1 MRRVFWIL
9 FILALWFIFIPQG
22 KALGASLYLSPST
35 GNYTVGNTFSIGVIT
50 NTNDVAINATQGTLA
65 FSPDKLSVVGISKTN
80 SIFSLWTTEPTYSN
94 SSGTIDF
101 GGGIPNPGYAGSAG
115 KIITITFRA
124 RVNGTAAVNWASGA
138 VLANDGK
145 GTNILASMGG
155 GSYTLGPTTI
165 TPTPETPEISAPAG
179 TPAKPEISSS
189 THPDE
194 IKWYNNPV
202 VKLSWSLPKDIIGVS
217 IAFTQKP
224 TSNPGSISDGLFDS
238 KTYENVKDGIWYFHI
253 KFKNQNGWGSI
264 IHYKI
269 QIDTVPPHSFVVEVE
284 PDRVTE
290 NPQPILFFQTRD
302 DISGIDYY
310 KIIINRR
317 VSEDTDKDFLATLFK
332 ESLDYT
338 EKTTSESFLLP
349 PRPPGKYSI
358 VVEAFD
364 KAGNSIASVVEQSI
378 LPIEGPKITDYPAR
392 LSIEENLVI
401 KGTSAPENNIKIYI
415 LKEGMEPITGETKAD
430 KDGKWTYIH
439 DKFLTKGVYNIS
451 AVTINSKGA
460 QSYPSES
467 VIILVALPAIFKIGS
482 VIINYLT
489 AIIALIGFIAL
500 MVFGAYWT
508 WHRFKLF
515 KKKLIKETQD
525 IDRVM
530 KRSFDLLKEDVKD
543 QLAKLSKVRNKREL
557 NEKEKEIENQLKKDI
572 DIAKKYISREVA
584 DVERRLKIKH
594 PFKKPPHSSSGE

>member
-1 MRRVFWIL
+1 MKRVIPIL
-9 FILALWFIFIPQG
+9 LILIFFFSFAPQI
-22 KALGASLYLSPST
+22 KAANSSLYLSPSS
-35 GNYTVGNTFSIGVIT
+35 GVYTVGNTFSIGVIV
-50 NTNDVAINATQGTLA
+50 NTNDVAINATQGTLV

-94 SSGTIDF
+94 SSGTVDF
-101 GGGIPNPGYAGSAG
+101 GGGIPNPGYTGSAG

-124 RVNGTAAVNWASGA
+124 RVNGIAAVNWASGA

-165 TPTPETPEISAPAG
+165 TPTPETPEVSAPAG
-179 TPAKPEISSS
+179 TPAKPEIFSS
-189 THPDE
+189 THSDE
-194 IKWYNNPV
+194 NKWYNV
-202 VKLSWSLPKDIIGVS
+202 STIELSWTLPKDITGVS
-217 IAFTQKP
+217 ILLNEKSA
-224 TSNPGSISDGLFDS
+224 SNPGSISDGLIAS

-253 KFKNQNGWGSI
+253 KFKNQSGWGSI
-264 IHYKI
+264 THYKI
-269 QIDTVPPHSFVVEVE
+269 QIDTIPPLSFIVEVE

-290 NPQPILFFQTRD
+290 NPQLILFFQTKD
-302 DISGIDYY
+302 DASGIDYY
-310 KIIINRR
+310 KVRITRN
-317 VSEDTDKDFLATLFK
+317 VGEDTDKNLSGSLFK
-332 ESLDYT
+332 ENLEYT
-338 EKTTSESFLLP
+338 TKTTSESFKLP
-349 PRPPGKYSI
+349 PRQPGKYSI

-364 KAGNSIASVVEQSI
+364 KAGNSAASVVEQSI

-392 LSIEENLVI
+392 LSVEENLII
-401 KGTSAPENNIKIYI
+401 KGTSVPENNIKIYI

-439 DKFLTKGVYNIS
+439 DKFLTKGVYKVS

-467 VIILVALPAIFKIGS
+467 VIILVALPAFFKIGS

-489 AIIALIGFIAL
+489 AIIALIGFVAL
-500 MVFGAYWT
+500 MIFGAYWS

-515 KKKLIKETQD
+515 RKKLIKETQD

-530 KRSFDLLKEDVKD
+530 KRLFDLLKEDIKD
-543 QLAKLSKVRNKREL
+543 QLAKLNKVRNKREL
-557 NEKEKEIENQLKKDI
+557 NIKEKEIETQLKKDI
-572 DIAKKYISREVA
+572 DIANKYISREVA
-584 DVERRLKIKH
+584 DVERKLKIKH
-594 PFKKPPHSSSGE
+594 PFKKAPHS